1 MSQRL
6 RKNLVGLF
14 GNYCFAPDCKSAL
27 YDRTERKLKHLYSA
41 SQKEKFW
48 DKEMA
53 QCG

>member
-1 MSQRL
+1 MSQRP